1 MDYGHKQ
8 TEKMLAAL
16 EQKIAGIYSEASE
29 ELKETIEKYFAQF
42 KKRDE
47 HQLELLKAGK
57 ITEEQY
63 KQWRLA
69 QIGRGE
75 RFKALQQKVAERY
88 TEANKTA
95 VAYVNDAT
103 PGVYSLNR
111 NYAAYEIERV
121 GANVDFALWDEQTV
135 RRLIVEEPEVMP
147 YYPPKK
153 ALNRGIDL
161 AWGKRQI
168 SASITSAIL
177 QGKSIGKIATD
188 LEARMTGMSRASAIR
203 AARTATTGAQN
214 AGRYDTYKAAQK
226 MGIELEAEWLATL
239 DNRTRHS
246 HAMLDGKR
254 SEIDVPFEV
263 DGKEILFPGHAL
275 AVGELVYNCRCTI
288 IAHVKGVDTSDAVR
302 RARDPE
308 TVESVVVEDMT
319 YQEWEAWKKK
329 ENPAAWD
336 AFMKKEKN
344 ASADKKQYEKYKAV
358 LKGKAGKTID
368 EFTQMKYN
376 NTEKWG
382 FLKLDYARRS
392 KLQNHPETALPNA
405 EKAKAPDEKFT
416 KYLFNPEN
424 KKGWAKGQAL
434 SSRLGY
440 SAENWEQLKKEILR
454 GAKIYPANSKGNN
467 GYGEIYE
474 QRMVLYGT
482 KNTPANVIV
491 GWIVKEDGSVSMTS
505 AYIKEVK

>member
-29 ELKETIEKYFAQF
+29 ELKDTIEEYFAQF

-168 SASITSAIL
+168 SASVTSGIL

-188 LEARMTGMSRASAIR
+188 LESRMTGMSRASAIR

-214 AGRYDTYKAAQK
+214 AGRMDSYTAAEK
-226 MGIELEAEWLATL
+226 MGIELEKEWLSTL
-239 DNRTRHS
+239 DGRTRHE
-246 HAMLDGKR
+246 HRILDGQHTATDEPFVVEGE
-254 SEIDVPFEV
+254 EIM
-263 DGKEILFPGHAL
+263 FPGDPTA
-275 AVGELVYNCRCTI
+275 APWLVYNCRCTL
-288 IAHVKGVDTSDAVR
+288 IARVKGVDTSDALR
-302 RARDPE
+302 RDRFGLLP
-308 TVESVVVEDMT
+308 DMT
-319 YQEWEAWKKK
+319 YAQWEASKRGEGAWAADMEYKKRVKKK
-329 ENPAAWD
+329 
-336 AFMKKEKN
+336 K
-344 ASADKKQYEKYKAV
+344 V
-358 LKGKAGKTID
+358 
-368 EFTQMKYN
+368 
-376 NTEKWG
+376 
-382 FLKLDYARRS
+382 RR
-392 KLQNHPETALPNA
+392 
-405 EKAKAPDEKFT
+405 
-416 KYLFNPEN
+416 
-424 KKGWAKGQAL
+424 
-434 SSRLGY
+434 
-440 SAENWEQLKKEILR
+440 
-454 GAKIYPANSKGNN
+454 
-467 GYGEIYE
+467 
-474 QRMVLYGT
+474 
-482 KNTPANVIV
+482 
-491 GWIVKEDGSVSMTS
+491 
-505 AYIKEVK
+505 

>member
-29 ELKETIEKYFAQF
+29 ELKETIEEYFAQF

-168 SASITSAIL
+168 SASVTSGIL

-188 LEARMTGMSRASAIR
+188 LQSRVKDMNRASAIR

-214 AGRYDTYKAAQK
+214 AGRYDTYKAAK
-226 MGIELEAEWLATL
+226 EMGIELEAEWLATL
-239 DNRTRHS
+239 DNKTRHS
-246 HAMLDGKR
+246 HAMLDGETR
-254 SEIDVPFEV
+254 EIDVPFEV
-263 DGKEILFPGHAL
+263 DGKEILYPGHTL

-288 IAHVKGVDTSDAVR
+288 IARVKGIDTSDAVR
-302 RARDPE
+302 RAIDPE
-308 TVESVVVEDMT
+308 TGESVIVDDMT
-319 YQEWEAWKKK
+319 YQEWVKKK
-329 ENPAAWD
+329 
-336 AFMKKEKN
+336 K
-344 ASADKKQYEKYKAV
+344 V
-358 LKGKAGKTID
+358 
-368 EFTQMKYN
+368 
-376 NTEKWG
+376 
-382 FLKLDYARRS
+382 RR
-392 KLQNHPETALPNA
+392 
-405 EKAKAPDEKFT
+405 
-416 KYLFNPEN
+416 
-424 KKGWAKGQAL
+424 
-434 SSRLGY
+434 
-440 SAENWEQLKKEILR
+440 
-454 GAKIYPANSKGNN
+454 
-467 GYGEIYE
+467 
-474 QRMVLYGT
+474 
-482 KNTPANVIV
+482 
-491 GWIVKEDGSVSMTS
+491 
-505 AYIKEVK
+505 